1 MDLKSKIILIAGPT
15 ASGKSNFA
23 INLAKKVNGEIIN
36 ADSMQVYKELNI
48 LTARPK
54 KKDLQRIKHHLYG
67 FQNVK
72 KSFSTGQWLNLAKFK
87 IKQIKKKKKIP
98 ILVGGTG
105 LYFKAITEGL
115 VKIPKIP
122 IIFRNK
128 VRAEQRKIGQNAF
141 YKKLIKLD
149 SLVKNKINPN
159 DIQRSI
165 RAYEIKK
172 YSNVSIFNFFKK
184 TNKIFFDKD
193 LIKIYIEFSRSEL
206 IKRINKRVDKM
217 FKDGAVNEAKS
228 FLKLKVK
235 KDMSP
240 AKVIGL
246 KEIEKYLA
254 KELNLT
260 ETKELIRI
268 KTRQYAKR
276 QSTWARGQMLN
287 WEKIDHKDLNSV
299 IKKI

>member
-1 MDLKSKIILIAGPT
+1 
-15 ASGKSNFA
+15 
-23 INLAKKVNGEIIN
+23 
-36 ADSMQVYKELNI
+36 
-48 LTARPK
+48 
-54 KKDLQRIKHHLYG
+54 
-67 FQNVK
+67 
-72 KSFSTGQWLNLAKFK
+72 
-87 IKQIKKKKKIP
+87 
-98 ILVGGTG
+98 
-105 LYFKAITEGL
+105 
-115 VKIPKIP
+115 
-122 IIFRNK
+122 
-128 VRAEQRKIGQNAF
+128 
-141 YKKLIKLD
+141 
-149 SLVKNKINPN
+149 
-159 DIQRSI
+159 
-165 RAYEIKK
+165 
-172 YSNVSIFNFFKK
+172 
-184 TNKIFFDKD
+184 
-193 LIKIYIEFSRSEL
+193 
-206 IKRINKRVDKM
+206 M

>member
-1 MDLKSKIILIAGPT
+1 M
-15 ASGKSNFA
+15 
-23 INLAKKVNGEIIN
+23 
-36 ADSMQVYKELNI
+36 
-48 LTARPK
+48 
-54 KKDLQRIKHHLYG
+54 
-67 FQNVK
+67 
-72 KSFSTGQWLNLAKFK
+72 
-87 IKQIKKKKKIP
+87 
-98 ILVGGTG
+98 
-105 LYFKAITEGL
+105 YFKAITEGL

-128 VRAEQRKIGQNAF
+128 VRAEQKKIGQNAF

-217 FKDGAVNEAKS
+217 FKDGAVKEAKS